1 MNNMIIIKDTPD
13 TITLKNPHNGEVIG
27 TYNGKQID
35 DYSFVSFQQAGPYW
49 AWTLFEID
57 APIIDGVSSPS
68 SGKSSAV
75 NPSGFIYKDEIVKIE
90 VSPI

>member
-1 MNNMIIIKDTPD
+1 MIIIRDIPD

-27 TYNGKQID
+27 VYKGKQID
-35 DYSFVSFQQAGPYW
+35 DYSFVSFQQNGPYW

-57 APIIDGVSSPS
+57 TPIIN
-68 SGKSSAV
+68 GKSSPTNGKSTVV
-75 NPSGFIYKDEIVKIE
+75 NPAGFIYKDEIVKIE